1 MLCQMFAKQY
11 HSWPN
16 FGDNAV
22 VSSSC
27 WLSLFNFEPIE
38 EAKTLIYMLP
48 DIILTCLA

>member
-1 MLCQMFAKQY
+1 MFAKQY

-22 VSSSC
+22 VSSCC

-38 EAKTLIYMLP
+38 EAKTLIYMLS